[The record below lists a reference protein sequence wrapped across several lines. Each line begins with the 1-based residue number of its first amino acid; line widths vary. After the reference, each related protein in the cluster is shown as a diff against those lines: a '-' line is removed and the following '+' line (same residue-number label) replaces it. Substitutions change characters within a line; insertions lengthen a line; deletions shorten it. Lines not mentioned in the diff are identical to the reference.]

1 MKTKSSTFFNNF
13 KGDMASG
20 LVVFLVALP
29 LCLGIALASGA
40 PLFAGIISGV
50 VGGIIVGFLSNS
62 NLSVTGPAAGLTAI
76 VLTAITDLGSY
87 DIFLVSV
94 ILAGIIQIAMGY
106 AKAGSLSNYFPTS
119 VIEGMLTGIGI
130 IIIIKQIP
138 HALGYDI
145 VNFANINFKDDE
157 SHNSFSTLIESFEH
171 IHYGALVITVLS
183 VMLLLIWD
191 KVSFIKKIKVV
202 PGALVVVV
210 TSIILNE
217 IFLSTGGAL
226 GIVEKEHLVNLPN
239 LEEIKASFSI
249 PNVRHVLNPDVWVVA
264 MTIAIVASIETLLCI
279 EATDKLDPWKR
290 LTNTNTELKAQ
301 GVGNLISGILG
312 GIPLTSV
319 VVRSTANINSGG
331 KTKLA
336 SIFHG
341 VLLLVS
347 VLTIPFILNK
357 IPLAALA
364 AILIMIGYKLAK
376 PSLFIKMWNHGRN
389 HFIPF
394 IVTVVCVVSID
405 LLKGVA
411 VGMAFSLVFLLL
423 KHLKIAY
430 SFDREKF
437 HDGDVI
443 TITLAQEV
451 SFLNKAAIRNTL
463 MNLPDESKV
472 IIDASNTD
480 YIDFDVR
487 ELLKNFRDVTS
498 NEKKINLELRGFK
511 EFYDIADTKNT
522 HIKYENEITNINQ

>member
-1 MKTKSSTFFNNF
+1 MKTTKNKLFENF

-50 VGGIIVGFLSNS
+50 VGGIVVGFLSNS

-76 VLTAITDLGSY
+76 VLTAITDLGGY
-87 DIFLVSV
+87 DIFLVAV
-94 ILAGIIQIAMGY
+94 ILAGLIQIGMGY

-145 VNFANINFKDDE
+145 ANFANMDFKDDAT
-157 SHNSFSTLIESFEH
+157 HNSFSTLIESFEH
-171 IHYGALVITVLS
+171 IHYGALVITGIS
-183 VMLLLIWD
+183 VALLVIWD
-191 KVSFIKKIKVV
+191 KVGFLKKIKVI

-210 TSIILNE
+210 SSIILNE
-217 IFLSTGGAL
+217 IFLSGGSQL
-226 GIVEKEHLVNLPN
+226 GIMEKEHLVNLPN
-239 LEEIKASFSI
+239 LDEIRASFAI
-249 PNVRHVLNPDVWVVA
+249 PNVSYILNPDVWVVA
-264 MTIAIVASIETLLCI
+264 VTIAIVASIETLLCI

-301 GVGNLISGILG
+301 GVGNLLSGILG
-312 GIPLTSV
+312 GIPMTSV

-331 KTKLA
+331 KTKFA

-341 VLLLVS
+341 ILLLVS
-347 VLTIPFILNK
+347 VLSIPFILNK

-376 PSLFIKMWNHGRN
+376 PALFIKMWNHGRN
-389 HFIPF
+389 QFIPF
-394 IVTVVCVVSID
+394 LVTAACVVTID

-411 VGMAFSLVFLLL
+411 IGIAVSLVFIML

-437 HDGDVI
+437 HDGDLI

-463 MNLPDESKV
+463 MNLPNESKV
-472 IIDASNTD
+472 VIDASNTD

-498 NEKKINLELRGFK
+498 IEKKIDLELRGFK
-511 EFYDIADTKNT
+511 DFYDIADTKNT
-522 HIKYENEITNINQ
+522 HIKYENEKTNVNQ